1 MRCTKYALDFGFHW
15 QHAPLFVTILPFH
28 NLSHNM
34 RLLTQ
39 NSISELTEDVSV
51 CLCSTESVEW
61 YRERATEWNKNRWQK
76 RKNDERDRKKCVLH
90 AEPVFVWL
98 LLQMLFSLASS
109 VFLSHKWVSVRFA
122 MFVPSYFF
130 HSIPRNVNHKFMWF
144 SILVV
149 LLHTH
154 TKKCVVVTIA

>member
-34 RLLTQ
+34 RLLTE

-61 YRERATEWNKNRWQK
+61 YRESNGMKQKSMAKEKEWRKRQK
-76 RKNDERDRKKCVLH
+76 KMCVTRRTSFRLVDASNALFFGFFCLSLTQMSERSVCYVCTFLFFSFNSTKCK
-90 AEPVFVWL
+90 
-98 LLQMLFSLASS
+98 S
-109 VFLSHKWVSVRFA
+109 
-122 MFVPSYFF
+122 
-130 HSIPRNVNHKFMWF
+130 
-144 SILVV
+144 
-149 LLHTH
+149 
-154 TKKCVVVTIA
+154 